1 MSDKTGDEKAGKKS
15 PLSKLAFM
23 LGAKVPGDTI
33 ESFIIPDEDST
44 NEQQL
49 RFLDTMEL
57 QASEIIAEIELA
69 NARILDRLA
78 RKEAREAEIA
88 AKKAAGEEIPEEEE
102 EPEDELK
109 EFSQDGCFYIGT
121 ARMETIAFGML
132 FPPVK
137 EGNKLTLSDVTT
149 IIKEKGIS
157 YGTNAE
163 LIASVVEKDKY
174 FKLFIVARG
183 SLPKDGVDGVLEDF
197 YSRKNE
203 AHFVSDSN
211 DIVDYKNL
219 NIIQKIEKGGVIC
232 RYTPAVP
239 AIDGVSVKGEIMKG
253 KDGKSVEIPAGQ
265 NTEYNNATN
274 ELLATSDGN
283 VSFTGG
289 KFNVFNV
296 YEVKENVD
304 NTTGN
309 IEMNGDV
316 VVRGS
321 VLEGFEVTATG
332 NITVYGYLEGAI
344 IRAGGSVHLNH
355 GMNGN
360 LKGQIFAEGDVESK
374 YLENCSV
381 HAKGNVTS
389 GSIVNCRVNAS
400 SVTVQGKPGAIIG
413 GEINVYHDISARVI
427 GNDSTQQTR
436 LCVGTDI
443 ELLNRQK
450 ELRSEMTVLSKSIED
465 CEKNVKYLEGRIDE
479 LTDEYR
485 NLLKNLKYK
494 VSAEKIRLAKSD
506 NEMKKI
512 QAEQNSSVSMIT
524 ADKIFPIVRVE
535 ITGVVA
541 VITDTLV
548 GSRIFKQ
555 DGEIQFGSK

>member
-1 MSDKTGDEKAGKKS
+1 MSDKAEEKTAQKS
-15 PLSKLAFM
+15 PIAKLAFM
-23 LGAKVPGDTI
+23 LGVKTPGNTI
-33 ESFIIPDEDST
+33 ESFLIPDEDST

-57 QASEIIAEIELA
+57 QANEIIAEIELA
-69 NARILDRLA
+69 NARIIDRMA
-78 RKEAREAEIA
+78 REEARQAEVA
-88 AKKAAGEEIPEEEE
+88 AKKAAGEEITEEDEQPLE
-102 EPEDELK
+102 ELK

-137 EGNKLTLSDVTT
+137 EGRKLTVTDVVT
-149 IIKEKGIS
+149 IIKEKGIT
-157 YGTNAE
+157 YGMNGE
-163 LIASVVEKDKY
+163 VISSVVEKDKF

-183 SLPKDGVDGVLEDF
+183 AMSKDGTDGVLVDLF
-197 YSRKNE
+197 SRSNE
-203 AHFVSDSN
+203 ARFVSDSN

-219 NIIQKIEKGGVIC
+219 NIIQKVEKGGVIC
-232 RYTPAVP
+232 RYTPPVP
-239 AIDGVSVKGEIMKG
+239 AIDGISVKGEVIKG
-253 KDGKSVEIPAGQ
+253 KEGKSFEIPAGQ
-265 NTEYNNATN
+265 NTEMNAATN
-274 ELLATSDGN
+274 ELLAACDGN
-283 VSFTGG
+283 VSFVGG

-321 VLEGFEVTATG
+321 VLEGFEITATG
-332 NITVYGYLEGAI
+332 NITVYGYIEGAI

-360 LKGQIFAEGDVESK
+360 LKGQIYAEGDVESK

-381 HAKGNVTS
+381 FAKGNVTS

-400 SVTVQGKPGAIIG
+400 SVTAQGKPGAIIG
-413 GEINVYHDISARVI
+413 GEINVFHDITARVI

-450 ELRSEMTVLSKSIED
+450 ELRAEIGVLTKSIED
-465 CEKNVKYLEGRIDE
+465 TEKNVKYLESRDEE
-479 LTDEYR
+479 LTPEYK

-494 VSAEKIRLAKSD
+494 VSADKIRLAKSD
-506 NEMKKI
+506 SEMKKI
-512 QAEQNSSVSMIT
+512 QAEQSSSVSMIV

-541 VITDTLV
+541 VISDPIV

>member
-1 MSDKTGDEKAGKKS
+1 MSDKAEEKTAQKS
-15 PLSKLAFM
+15 PIAKLAFM
-23 LGAKVPGDTI
+23 LGVKTPGNTI
-33 ESFIIPDEDST
+33 ESFLIPDEDST

-57 QASEIIAEIELA
+57 QANEIIAEIELA
-69 NARILDRLA
+69 NARIIDRMA
-78 RKEAREAEIA
+78 REEARQAEVA
-88 AKKAAGEEIPEEEE
+88 AKKAAGEEITEEDEQPLE
-102 EPEDELK
+102 ELK

-137 EGNKLTLSDVTT
+137 EGRKLTVTDVVT
-149 IIKEKGIS
+149 IIKEKGIT
-157 YGTNAE
+157 YGINGE
-163 LIASVVEKDKY
+163 LISNVVEKDKF
-174 FKLFIVARG
+174 FKLFIIARG
-183 SLPKDGVDGVLEDF
+183 AMSKDGTDGVLEDLF
-197 YSRKNE
+197 SRSNE

-219 NIIQKIEKGGVIC
+219 NIIQKVEKGGVIC
-232 RYTPAVP
+232 RYTPPVP
-239 AIDGVSVKGEIMKG
+239 AIDGISVKGEVIKG
-253 KDGKSVEIPAGQ
+253 KEGKSFEIPAGQ
-265 NTEYNNATN
+265 NTEMNAATN
-274 ELLATSDGN
+274 ELLAACDGN
-283 VSFTGG
+283 VSFVGG

-321 VLEGFEVTATG
+321 VLEGFEITATG
-332 NITVYGYLEGAI
+332 NITVYGYIEGAI
-344 IRAGGSVHLNH
+344 ILAGGSVHLNH

-360 LKGQIFAEGDVESK
+360 LKGQIYAEGDVESK

-381 HAKGNVTS
+381 FAKGNVTS

-400 SVTVQGKPGAIIG
+400 SVTAQGKPGAIIG
-413 GEINVYHDISARVI
+413 GEINVFHDITARVI
-427 GNDSTQQTR
+427 GNDSTQQTK

-450 ELRSEMTVLSKSIED
+450 ELRAEIGVLTKSIED
-465 CEKNVKYLEGRIDE
+465 TEKNVKYLESRDEE
-479 LTDEYR
+479 LTPEYK

-494 VSAEKIRLAKSD
+494 VSADKIRLAKSD
-506 NEMKKI
+506 SEMKKI
-512 QAEQNSSVSMIT
+512 QAEQSSSVSMIV

-541 VITDTLV
+541 VISDPIV

>member
-1 MSDKTGDEKAGKKS
+1 MSDKAEEKTAQKS
-15 PLSKLAFM
+15 PIAKLAFM
-23 LGAKVPGDTI
+23 LGVKTPGNTI
-33 ESFIIPDEDST
+33 ESFLIPDEDST

-57 QASEIIAEIELA
+57 QANEIIAEIELA
-69 NARILDRLA
+69 NARIIDRMA
-78 RKEAREAEIA
+78 REEARQAEVA
-88 AKKAAGEEIPEEEE
+88 AKKAAGEEITEEDEQPLE
-102 EPEDELK
+102 ELK

-137 EGNKLTLSDVTT
+137 EGRKLTVTDVVT
-149 IIKEKGIS
+149 IIKEKGIT
-157 YGTNAE
+157 YGINGE
-163 LIASVVEKDKY
+163 LISNVVEKDKF
-174 FKLFIVARG
+174 FKLFIIARG
-183 SLPKDGVDGVLEDF
+183 AMSKDGTDGVLEDLF
-197 YSRKNE
+197 SRSNE

-219 NIIQKIEKGGVIC
+219 NIIQKVEKGGVIC
-232 RYTPAVP
+232 RYTPPVP
-239 AIDGVSVKGEIMKG
+239 AIDGISVKGEVIKG
-253 KDGKSVEIPAGQ
+253 KEGKSFEIPAGQ
-265 NTEYNNATN
+265 NTEMNAATN
-274 ELLATSDGN
+274 ELLAACDGN
-283 VSFTGG
+283 VSFVGG

-321 VLEGFEVTATG
+321 VLEGFEITATG
-332 NITVYGYLEGAI
+332 NITVYGYIEGAI

-360 LKGQIFAEGDVESK
+360 LKGQIYAEGDVESK

-381 HAKGNVTS
+381 FAKGNVTS

-400 SVTVQGKPGAIIG
+400 SVTAQGKPGAIIG
-413 GEINVYHDISARVI
+413 GEINVFHDITARVI
-427 GNDSTQQTR
+427 GNDSTQQTK

-450 ELRSEMTVLSKSIED
+450 ELRAEIGVLTKSIED
-465 CEKNVKYLEGRIDE
+465 TEKNVKYLESRDEE
-479 LTDEYR
+479 LTPEYK

-494 VSAEKIRLAKSD
+494 VSADKIRLAKSD
-506 NEMKKI
+506 SEMKKI
-512 QAEQNSSVSMIT
+512 QAEQSSSVSMIV

-541 VITDTLV
+541 VISDPIV